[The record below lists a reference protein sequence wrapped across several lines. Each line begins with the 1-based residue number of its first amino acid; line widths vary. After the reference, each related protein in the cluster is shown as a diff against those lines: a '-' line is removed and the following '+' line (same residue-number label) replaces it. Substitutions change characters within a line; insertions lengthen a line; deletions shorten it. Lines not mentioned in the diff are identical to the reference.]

1 MFYIHGKW
9 RKSHNFPSSII
20 FVKYFILIF
29 YVFTH
34 VYLMFQWD
42 YTKLWCRMDLNP
54 ELKQLTF
61 LAFQEYREP
70 GIMMQSCIMLSKTPV
85 LFLLWWSVIKYNS
98 GTLVNSKGCLICY
111 THHISA
117 VTYSITPLSHYWHEE
132 CTSGDR
138 ELVPV
143 TNKNSHDSKHKNKR
157 FQKFCP

>member
-98 GTLVNSKGCLICY
+98 GTLVNSKGCLICD
-111 THHISA
+111 THHIKCR
-117 VTYSITPLSHYWHEE
+117 YIQYHPSISLLTWRVHFRWQRTCACY
-132 CTSGDR
+132 
-138 ELVPV
+138 
-143 TNKNSHDSKHKNKR
+143 K
-157 FQKFCP
+157 

>member
-85 LFLLWWSVIKYNS
+85 LFLRWWSVIKSNS
-98 GTLVNSKGCLICY
+98 GTLVNSKGCLICD
-111 THHISA
+111 THHIKCR
-117 VTYSITPLSHYWHEE
+117 YIQYHPSISLLTWRVHFRWQRTCACY
-132 CTSGDR
+132 
-138 ELVPV
+138 
-143 TNKNSHDSKHKNKR
+143 K
-157 FQKFCP
+157 

>member
-85 LFLLWWSVIKYNS
+85 LFLLWWSVIKSNS

-111 THHISA
+111 THHIKCR
-117 VTYSITPLSHYWHEE
+117 YIQYHPSISLLTWRVHFRWQRTCACY
-132 CTSGDR
+132 
-138 ELVPV
+138 
-143 TNKNSHDSKHKNKR
+143 K
-157 FQKFCP
+157 